1 MGFVN
6 ARSDVRTQQ
15 VMSKM
20 ETTSS
25 GVSIQGAL
33 DATAIGNNLID
44 IVYPIGFIITTFTY
58 TNPSTLLAN
67 TTWVRFGEGKC
78 VVGVSDTDADFATGA
93 TGGEK
98 TNTLAIQNIPSHTHT
113 YSDYIRDASYGAQH
127 AGAFSYAV
135 ADAAQLFQTT
145 NTGSAGGD
153 GNGEPTPIN
162 NLQPYISCYMWRR
175 TA

>member
-1 MGFVN
+1 MSFVN
-6 ARSDVRTQQ
+6 SVSATKTNQ
-15 VMSKM
+15 VISKID
-20 ETTSS
+20 TTAS

-44 IVYPIGFIITTFTY
+44 IVYPIGFIITTFTN

-78 VVGVSDTDADFATGA
+78 VVGVSDTDADFASET

-113 YSDYIRDASYGAQH
+113 FDDKIRLVTGWGSG
-127 AGAFSYAV
+127 GGSVTIAV
-135 ADAAQLFQTT
+135 ASQTT
-145 NTGSAGGD
+145 IGNETDPAGGD
-153 GNGEPTPIN
+153 GNGDTTPIN

>member
-1 MGFVN
+1 MSFVN
-6 ARSDVRTQQ
+6 SVSATKTAQ
-15 VMSKM
+15 VISKID
-20 ETTSS
+20 TTGS

-44 IVYPIGFIITTFTY
+44 IVYPIGFIITTFTN

-78 VVGVSDTDADFATGA
+78 VVGVDDADTDFASGA

-113 YSDYIRDASYGAQH
+113 YSDYIRDATYGAQQT
-127 AGAFSYAV
+127 GASNYAV
-135 ADAAQLFQTT
+135 GGVQLFQTT

-153 GNGEPTPIN
+153 GNGDTTPIN
-162 NLQPYISCYMWRR
+162 NLQPYISCFMWRR

>member
-44 IVYPIGFIITTFTY
+44 IVYPIGFIITTFTN
-58 TNPSTLLAN
+58 TNPSTLLPN
-67 TTWVRFGEGKC
+67 TSWVRFGEGKC

-113 YSDYIRDASYGAQH
+113 YSDYIRDATYGAQQT
-127 AGAFSYAV
+127 GASNYAV
-135 ADAAQLFQTT
+135 GGVQLFQTT

-153 GNGEPTPIN
+153 GNGDTTPIN
-162 NLQPYISCYMWRR
+162 NLPPYIAIYIWKR
-175 TA
+175 TS

>member
-1 MGFVN
+1 MSFVN
-6 ARSDVRTQQ
+6 SVSATKTAQ
-15 VMSKM
+15 VISKID
-20 ETTSS
+20 TTGS

-44 IVYPIGFIITTFTY
+44 IVYPIGFIITTFTN

-78 VVGVSDTDADFATGA
+78 VVGVDDADTDFASGA

-98 TNTLAIQNIPSHTHT
+98 THTLTKAEIPPHRHTET
-113 YSDYIRDASYGAQH
+113 YRSNHNNGTNYGAT
-127 AGAFSYAV
+127 GPYLYAT
-135 ADAAQLFQTT
+135 Q
-145 NTGSAGGD
+145 NTGDGSAD
-153 GNGEPTPIN
+153 GLQGLAHN

>member
-1 MGFVN
+1 MSFVN
-6 ARSDVRTQQ
+6 SVSATKTAQ
-15 VMSKM
+15 VMSKID
-20 ETTSS
+20 TTGA

-113 YSDYIRDASYGAQH
+113 FDDKIRLVTGWGSG
-127 AGAFSYAV
+127 GGSVTIAV
-135 ADAAQLFQTT
+135 ASETT
-145 NTGSAGGD
+145 IGNETDPAGGD
-153 GNGEPTPIN
+153 GNGDTTPIN

>member
-1 MGFVN
+1 MSFVN
-6 ARSDVRTQQ
+6 SVSATKTAQ
-15 VMSKM
+15 VISKID
-20 ETTSS
+20 TTGS

-44 IVYPIGFIITTFTY
+44 IVYPVGFIITTFTN

-78 VVGVSDTDADFATGA
+78 VVGVDDADMDFAEGA

-98 TNTLAIQNIPSHTHT
+98 EHTLTKAEIPPHRHTEIYRSNHNNGTNFGHSGPYLTS
-113 YSDYIRDASYGAQH
+113 
-127 AGAFSYAV
+127 
-135 ADAAQLFQTT
+135 TT
-145 NTGSAGGD
+145 NTGDGSAD
-153 GNGEPTPIN
+153 GLQGLAHN

>member
-1 MGFVN
+1 MSFVN
-6 ARSDVRTQQ
+6 SVSATKTNQ

-44 IVYPIGFIITTFTY
+44 IVYPIGFIITTFTN

-78 VVGVSDTDADFATGA
+78 VVGVSDTDVDFAEGA
-93 TGGEK
+93 TGGVKEVVL
-98 TNTLAIQNIPSHTHT
+98 TEAQMPSHTHT
-113 YSDYIRDASYGAQH
+113 YIDTIRQVGFSVGGQGAYHASGSFA
-127 AGAFSYAV
+127 SN
-135 ADAAQLFQTT
+135 TRIT
-145 NTGSAGGD
+145 NPTGSTQAHP
-153 GNGEPTPIN
+153 NMP
-162 NLQPYISCYMWRR
+162 PYISCYMWRR

>member
-1 MGFVN
+1 
-6 ARSDVRTQQ
+6 
-15 VMSKM
+15 M

-44 IVYPIGFIITTFTY
+44 IVYPIGFIITTFTN

-78 VVGVSDTDADFATGA
+78 VVGVDDADTDFASGA

-98 TNTLAIQNIPSHTHT
+98 EHTLTKDEIPPHIHT
-113 YSDYIRDASYGAQH
+113 YLGNYYDGTTDHGLEYKNTYGYTAYRQPN
-127 AGAFSYAV
+127 
-135 ADAAQLFQTT
+135 DTT
-145 NTGSAGGD
+145 NGSLD
-153 GNGEPTPIN
+153 GLQGNAHN

>member
-1 MGFVN
+1 MSFVN
-6 ARSDVRTQQ
+6 SVSATKTAQ
-15 VMSKM
+15 VISKID
-20 ETTSS
+20 TTGS

-44 IVYPIGFIITTFTY
+44 IVYPIGFIITTFTN
-58 TNPSTLLAN
+58 TNPFTLLPN
-67 TTWVRFGEGKC
+67 TSWVRFGEGKC

-113 YSDYIRDASYGAQH
+113 FDDKIRLVTGWGSG
-127 AGAFSYAV
+127 GGSVTIAV
-135 ADAAQLFQTT
+135 ASETT
-145 NTGSAGGD
+145 IGNETDPAGGD
-153 GNGEPTPIN
+153 GNGDTTPIN
-162 NLQPYISCYMWRR
+162 NLQPYISCYMWQR

>member
-1 MGFVN
+1 MSFVN
-6 ARSDVRTQQ
+6 SVSATKTNQ

-44 IVYPIGFIITTFTY
+44 IVYPIGFIITTFTN
-58 TNPSTLLAN
+58 TNPSTQLAN

-78 VVGVSDTDADFATGA
+78 VVGVDDTDADFASGT

-113 YSDYIRDASYGAQH
+113 YSDYIRDATYGAQQT
-127 AGAFSYAV
+127 GASNYAV
-135 ADAAQLFQTT
+135 GGVQLFQTT

-153 GNGEPTPIN
+153 GNGDTTPIN

>member
-1 MGFVN
+1 MSFVN
-6 ARSDVRTQQ
+6 SLSATKTAQ
-15 VMSKM
+15 VISKM

-44 IVYPIGFIITTFTY
+44 IVYPIGFIITTFTN

-78 VVGVSDTDADFATGA
+78 VVGVDDTDADFASGA

-98 TNTLAIQNIPSHTHT
+98 EHTLTKAEIPPHAHNESERIFNTN
-113 YSDYIRDASYGAQH
+113 GAYTNDGVQQRTS
-127 AGAFSYAV
+127 GGLLTS
-135 ADAAQLFQTT
+135 TT
-145 NTGSAGGD
+145 GDGSAD
-153 GNGEPTPIN
+153 GLQGNAHN

>member
-44 IVYPIGFIITTFTY
+44 IVYPIGFIITTFTN

-78 VVGVSDTDADFATGA
+78 VVGVDDADADFAEGA

-98 TNTLAIQNIPSHTHT
+98 EHTLSETEMPVHTHGFFDNQRNFRT
-113 YSDYIRDASYGAQH
+113 AWVGFVPQGGNQQEHYISQNPD
-127 AGAFSYAV
+127 
-135 ADAAQLFQTT
+135 TT
-145 NTGSAGGD
+145 NPAGGSQPF
-153 GNGEPTPIN
+153 NIMN
-162 NLQPYISCYMWRR
+162 PYISCYMWRR

>member
-1 MGFVN
+1 MSFVN
-6 ARSDVRTQQ
+6 SVSATKTNQ

-113 YSDYIRDASYGAQH
+113 YSDYIRDASYGAQQ
-127 AGAFSYAV
+127 AGASSYAV

-153 GNGEPTPIN
+153 GNGETTPIN

>member
-1 MGFVN
+1 MSFVN
-6 ARSDVRTQQ
+6 SVSATKTAQ
-15 VMSKM
+15 VISKID
-20 ETTSS
+20 TTGS

-44 IVYPIGFIITTFTY
+44 IVYPIGFIITTFTN

-78 VVGVSDTDADFATGA
+78 VVGVDDADTDFAAGA

-113 YSDYIRDASYGAQH
+113 FDDKIRLVTGWGSG
-127 AGAFSYAV
+127 GGSVTIAV
-135 ADAAQLFQTT
+135 ASETT
-145 NTGSAGGD
+145 IGNETDPAGGD
-153 GNGEPTPIN
+153 GNGDTTPIN

>member
-33 DATAIGNNLID
+33 DATTIGSNLIN
-44 IVYPIGFIITTFTY
+44 IVYPIGFIITTFTN
-58 TNPSTLLAN
+58 TNPSTQLAN

-78 VVGVSDTDADFATGA
+78 VVGVDDTDADFASGT

-113 YSDYIRDASYGAQH
+113 YSDYIRDATYGAQQT
-127 AGAFSYAV
+127 GASNYAV
-135 ADAAQLFQTT
+135 GGVQLFQTT

-153 GNGEPTPIN
+153 GNGDTTPIN

>member
-20 ETTSS
+20 ETTRS

-33 DATAIGNNLID
+33 DATTIGSNLIN
-44 IVYPIGFIITTFTY
+44 IVYPIGFIITTFTN
-58 TNPSTLLAN
+58 TNPSTQLAN

-78 VVGVSDTDADFATGA
+78 VVGVDDTDADFASGT

-98 TNTLAIQNIPSHTHT
+98 EHTLTKAEIPPHRHTEIYRSDHNNGTN
-113 YSDYIRDASYGAQH
+113 YGAT
-127 AGAFSYAV
+127 GPY
-135 ADAAQLFQTT
+135 LYTTT
-145 NTGSAGGD
+145 NTGDGSAD
-153 GNGEPTPIN
+153 GLQGLAHN

>member
-44 IVYPIGFIITTFTY
+44 IVYPIGFIITTFTN
-58 TNPSTLLAN
+58 TNPSTQLAN

-78 VVGVSDTDADFATGA
+78 VVGVDDTDADFATGA

-113 YSDYIRDASYGAQH
+113 YSDYIRDATYGAQQT
-127 AGAFSYAV
+127 GASNYAV
-135 ADAAQLFQTT
+135 GGVQLFQTT

-153 GNGEPTPIN
+153 GNGDTTPIN